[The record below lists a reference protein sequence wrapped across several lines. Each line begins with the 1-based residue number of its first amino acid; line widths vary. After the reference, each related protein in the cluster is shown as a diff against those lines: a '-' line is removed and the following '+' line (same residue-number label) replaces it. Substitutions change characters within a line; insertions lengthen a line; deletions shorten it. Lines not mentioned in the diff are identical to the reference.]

1 MSGFRL
7 IHRAEVGEAE
17 VGRAATRER
26 AWMDALERRHR
37 LPSFARNHSY
47 HRGEHRLQRALRP
60 LQGKFSVVNPVT
72 VIALPPLA
80 VSRLGELRAAP
91 AAHAPAIGRRDADPA
106 GARRPHAAAEVLTV
120 ALHEPLDPLVRHERR
135 AAASNAMPGRD
146 IFFWAELRYRLALG
160 GAAAADPQAAAQ
172 ATALAD
178 APIPWFRTALLV
190 PDAEA
195 IRQMDPP
202 TAQFYRL
209 VTGRL
214 GRGSADRYWYLD
226 AWERFQEEGRVI
238 GCLSPA
244 LVEHGHA
251 AGAISDGHAAEPHAP
266 TEEEILFGDV
276 DPLTM
281 SRFQPY
287 SPNFGRRGFVPPGY
301 CLIHY
306 LATVELAAT
315 GAAVRTAA

>member
-1 MSGFRL
+1 MSTFRL
-7 IHRAEVGEAE
+7 VRRADVG
-17 VGRAATRER
+17 GPATGER
-26 AWMDALERRHR
+26 AWDEELEWRHR
-37 LPSFARNHSY
+37 LPGFARNHSY

-80 VSRLGELRAAP
+80 RSRLRGLLGAAAP
-91 AAHAPAIGRRDADPA
+91 AQHDGGRSGRQSAAD
-106 GARRPHAAAEVLTV
+106 GEVRTM

-135 AAASNAMPGRD
+135 AAASDAMPGRD
-146 IFFWAELRYRLALG
+146 IFFWAELRYRLVLG
-160 GAAAADPQAAAQ
+160 GPAAADPLAAAQ
-172 ATALAD
+172 ATTLAGG
-178 APIPWFRTALLV
+178 PIQWFRTALLV
-190 PDAEA
+190 PDADA

-202 TAQFYRL
+202 TAHFYRL

-214 GRGSADRYWYLD
+214 GGGSTDRYWYLD
-226 AWERFQEEGRVI
+226 AWERFHEDGRVI

-251 AGAISDGHAAEPHAP
+251 AGAISPGPVVEPRAA

-276 DPLTM
+276 DPLTS
-281 SRFQPY
+281 SRFPPY
-287 SPNFGRRGFVPPGY
+287 SPTFGRRGFVPPGY

-315 GAAVRTAA
+315 GGTARTAA